1 MFLFICYEVIGEIL
15 SLVGEFGLLLRYP
28 HFWRD
33 TTSGKRLKCFGLPV
47 LGSFCYRWLF
57 FQNQTSFIC
66 ACITWPRN
74 CPMADRIASIICPW
88 LTAPCVAISVDMDRR
103 SKVASAS
110 PKSCTCDPPP
120 KRTGLGYLWFH
131 SNNGLGGK
139 YVLHVSCVQRELLT
153 RY

>member
-1 MFLFICYEVIGEIL
+1 M
-15 SLVGEFGLLLRYP
+15 
-28 HFWRD
+28 D
-33 TTSGKRLKCFGLPV
+33 
-47 LGSFCYRWLF
+47 SFCAIPIFGETPPAEKGSSVSVCRFWVPSAIGGLF

-88 LTAPCVAISVDMDRR
+88 LTAPCVAISVDMDLR

-139 YVLHVSCVQRELLT
+139 YVLQVSCVQRELLT